1 MVKDMR
7 LLAPGEGRAALY
19 VGDKIM
25 NNGRADG
32 FRRGAFIRVP
42 GGPGIGKIGEVEGGR
57 LRVDYFESP
66 ITTVAHSQW
75 VAAAAAERVLLDR
88 EERIWWKSRSGAWNA
103 GRVVHASALEYIVR
117 FPNADYDLPVPVD
130 DLYVRWDRPV
140 RDPVANLAVRGGSTA
155 PFRDARLPM
164 LHSLVRQRGACAG
177 MGTFLSSSVELYP
190 HQVEAALTVLSDPV
204 QRYLLADEVGLGK
217 TIEAGF
223 VIRQVLLDDPAARV
237 AVVCP
242 AALRRQWLR
251 ELQEKF
257 HIGDFSVERLV
268 VTSHET
274 PLKWQAY
281 EGFALVVVDEAHALV
296 QSGPQQSP
304 YRELCALAHSAQ
316 RLLLLSATPVTSH
329 YLTNLGLLH
338 LLDPELYGWDQ
349 QAEFEQR
356 YAMRSALADSVQSLD
371 PDLNYVIRDSLED
384 IAKLLPDTDTRFTQ
398 LAHAVVALLDD
409 EDELVDASLRGEFS
423 YRVAQVRAHLS
434 ETYRIHRRVIRHRR
448 EAVLRESSDPEVVGL
463 AYAVRGRARPTLI
476 PAPVGAG
483 EGGVELV
490 LHWWSQVRDQLD
502 NEAAAGGSGAYGMV
516 LAVLAARATVL
527 GADVVDVLRW
537 RVHADSEA
545 AERAGLSAPEMNL
558 LAAAPVVA
566 VERNV
571 LSGVEHGEHSPT
583 REDLHRLV
591 DALLPE
597 MRRLKKSVIFCG
609 PGQLAGHL
617 AQYLHSR
624 FGRLTVAEHTRRRE
638 PQAAADALM
647 AWSSATGQA
656 VLVADDSA
664 EDGLNLQVADGVF
677 HLRLPWSANQLEQRL
692 GRVDR
697 YPGVQGS
704 GQDVPAAQFRLADEN
719 GSDAS
724 FTEAWAALLTEGY
737 QVFDASTSTLQDVIA
752 QSLDGVWV
760 QAFAAGPE
768 GLLAQREEVRRQLR
782 AEQQEIAKMDLLESI
797 HIAGQG
803 LRSVPASLIDAETD
817 WKPVQSAMLHYTDK
831 DGGGI
836 RLPHVTRSVAGA
848 SAVQFAVGSAH
859 PLLAPRH
866 WQRVQQR
873 ITDDALASG
882 VFNRSVA
889 LRHPGTRLFRLGNP
903 LVDLLS
909 EAILNDDLGQSAV
922 FRRVDRHMPRDQ
934 EPQPY
939 YGFDFLI
946 EADVATALSCVE
958 SSSDAGRALRR
969 QADRIL
975 APFVRRIWVEGGT
988 NRAVTNPAQLA
999 WLNEPYNKKNGDR
1012 NYNSARGDEY
1022 FGLFGGQEAAASF
1035 AREASQAAVGFLYQH
1050 TNLAAT
1056 CEEAQQQAL
1065 EVAAVLNAQCG
1076 ARRAAGHLVGDT
1088 EGLVTDAATLQAL
1101 AQGLSRPVIR
1111 IVAAV
1116 CIVRRGLEYVQA

>member
-1 MVKDMR
+1 M
-7 LLAPGEGRAALY
+7 
-19 VGDKIM
+19 GDKSM

-32 FRRGAFIRVP
+32 SLCGTFVRVQ
-42 GGPGIGKIGEVEGGR
+42 GGPGIGKIGREEGGR
-57 LRVDYFESP
+57 IRVDYFESP
-66 ITTVAHSQW
+66 ITTVVHSEW
-75 VAAAAAERVLLDR
+75 VAASAAQRVLLDR
-88 EERIWWKSRSGAWNA
+88 EEHIWWKSRNGAWNA
-103 GRVVHASALEYIVR
+103 GRVVHASVHEYIVR
-117 FPNADYDLPVPVD
+117 FPNSDYDLPVPVD

-140 RDPVANLAVRGGSTA
+140 QDPVANLAVRGGSTA

-177 MGTFLSSSVELYP
+177 MSTFLSSSVEVYP
-190 HQVEAALTVLSDPV
+190 HQVEAALAVLSDPV

-257 HIGDFSVERLV
+257 HIGDFPAERLV
-268 VTSHET
+268 ITSHET
-274 PLKWQAY
+274 PHKWDAY
-281 EGFALVVVDEAHALV
+281 TGFALVVVDEAHSLV

-304 YRELCALAHSAQ
+304 YRELCVLAHSAE

-338 LLDPELYGWDQ
+338 LLDPELYRWDQ

-356 YAMRSALADSVQSLD
+356 YAMRSALADSIQSLD

-384 IAKLLPDTDTRFTQ
+384 IAKLLPETDTRFHQ
-398 LAHAVVALLDD
+398 LAQDVLALLDD
-409 EDELVDASLRGEFS
+409 EEELVDSALQGEFS

-448 EAVLRESSDPEVVGL
+448 EAVLQESSDPDAVGL
-463 AYAVRGRARPTLI
+463 SYAVRGRTRPTLI
-476 PAPVGAG
+476 TAPAGAG
-483 EGGVELV
+483 ETGAELV
-490 LHWWSQVRDQLD
+490 LQWWNQVRDHLD
-502 NEAAAGGSGAYGMV
+502 NEAATDSSGAYSMV

-527 GADVVDVLRW
+527 PQDVMDVLRW
-537 RVHADSEA
+537 RVHADPSA
-545 AERAGLSAPEMNL
+545 AERAGLSAHEAAL
-558 LAAAPVVA
+558 LTAAPVLT
-566 VERNV
+566 VEASLLN
-571 LSGVEHGEHSPT
+571 SGDVGEHSPT
-583 REDLHRLV
+583 REDMRVLV
-591 DALLPE
+591 DALLPH

-609 PGQLAGHL
+609 PGQLAAHL
-617 AQYLHSR
+617 AEYLQGR
-624 FGRLTVAEHTRRRE
+624 FGRLTVVEHSRRRE
-638 PQAAADALM
+638 SGHAADGLM
-647 AWSSATGQA
+647 AWSGATGQA

-697 YPGVQGS
+697 YPGAPGS
-704 GQDVPAAQFRLADEN
+704 GQQTPAPQFRLADEN
-719 GSDAS
+719 GCDAS
-724 FTEAWAALLTEGY
+724 FSEAWATLLTEGY
-737 QVFDASTSTLQDVIA
+737 QVFDDSTSTLQDAIA
-752 QSLDGVWV
+752 QSLDGVWAR
-760 QAFAAGPE
+760 AFAAGPE
-768 GLLAQREEVRRQLR
+768 GLLGQRDQVRHQLQ

-797 HIAGQG
+797 HTAGQG
-803 LRSVPASLIDAETD
+803 LRSVPTSLIDMETD
-817 WKPVQSAMLHYTDK
+817 WAQIQSALLRYTGK

-836 RLPHVTRSVAGA
+836 RLPPVTRSVDGA
-848 SAVQFAVGSAH
+848 PTVDFAVRSAR

-882 VFNRSVA
+882 VFNRSTA
-889 LRHPGTRLFRLGNP
+889 LRHPGVRLFRLGNP

-909 EAILNDDLGQSAV
+909 EAVRNDDLGQSAV
-922 FRRVDRHMPRDQ
+922 FRRVDHYMPRGE

-939 YGFDFLI
+939 YGFDFLV

-958 SSSDAGRALRR
+958 NSSDAGRALRR

-975 APFVRRIWVEGGT
+975 APFMHRVWVEGGT
-988 NRAVTNPAQLA
+988 NQAVTDPAQLA
-999 WLNEPYNKKNGDR
+999 WLNEPYNKNNGDR
-1012 NYNSARGDEY
+1012 NYNSARADEY
-1022 FGLFGGQEAAASF
+1022 FALFGGQEATALF
-1035 AREASQAAVGFLYQH
+1035 AREASQAALGFLHQH

-1056 CEEAQQQAL
+1056 CEEAKQQAL
-1065 EVAAVLNAQCG
+1065 EVAAVLSAQCG

-1088 EGLVTDAATLQAL
+1088 EGLVTDAAILQAL
-1101 AQGLSRPVIR
+1101 AEGLSRPVIR

-1116 CIVRRGLEYVQA
+1116 CVVRRGLEYVQA

>member
-1 MVKDMR
+1 
-7 LLAPGEGRAALY
+7 
-19 VGDKIM
+19 M
-25 NNGRADG
+25 NIGHANG
-32 FRRGAFIRVP
+32 FRRGAFIRVQ
-42 GGPGIGKIGEVEGGR
+42 GGPGIGKIGEIEGER

-66 ITTVAHSQW
+66 ITMVAHSQW
-75 VAAAAAERVLLDR
+75 EATAAARPVVLDR

-140 RDPVANLAVRGGSTA
+140 QDPVANLAVRGGSTA

-164 LHSLVRQRGACAG
+164 LHTLVRQRGACAG
-177 MGTFLSSSVELYP
+177 MSAFLSSSVELYP

-223 VIRQVLLDDPAARV
+223 VIRQVLLDDPTARV
-237 AVVCP
+237 AVVSP
-242 AALRRQWLR
+242 AALRRQWLK

-257 HIGDFSVERLV
+257 HIGDFPVERLV

-274 PLKWQAY
+274 PHKWQAY
-281 EGFALVVVDEAHALV
+281 EGFALVVVDEAHALA
-296 QSGPQQSP
+296 QSGPRQSP
-304 YRELCALAHSAQ
+304 YRELCVLAHSAE
-316 RLLLLSATPVTSH
+316 RLLLLSATPATSH

-338 LLDPELYGWDQ
+338 LLDPELYRWDQ

-356 YAMRSALADSVQSLD
+356 YAMRLALADSVQSLD

-384 IAKLLPDTDTRFTQ
+384 IAKLLPDTDTRFHQ
-398 LAHAVVALLDD
+398 LAQSVVALLDD
-409 EDELVDASLRGEFS
+409 EDELVDASLQGEFS

-448 EAVLRESSDPEVVGL
+448 EAVLRESSDPAVVGL
-463 AYAVRGRARPTLI
+463 AYAVRGRARPTLV
-476 PAPVGAG
+476 PAPSGTG
-483 EGGVELV
+483 EDGVELV
-490 LHWWSQVRDQLD
+490 LHWWSQVRDLLD
-502 NEAAAGGSGAYGMV
+502 NQAATGSSSAYGMV
-516 LAVLAARATVL
+516 LAVLAARAMVHPV
-527 GADVVDVLRW
+527 DVVDVLRW
-537 RVHADSEA
+537 RVHADPAA
-545 AERAGLSAPEMNL
+545 AERAGLSVHEVAL
-558 LAAAPVVA
+558 LAAAPAVA
-566 VERNV
+566 VERSL
-571 LSGVEHGEHSPT
+571 LSGLEEGEHSPT
-583 REDLHRLV
+583 REDLRGLV
-591 DALLPE
+591 DALLPQ

-609 PGQLAGHL
+609 PGQLAARL
-617 AQYLHSR
+617 AAYLDSR
-624 FGRLTVAEHTRRRE
+624 FGRLTVAKHTRRQD
-638 PQAAADALM
+638 PGHAADALT
-647 AWSSATGQA
+647 AWSGATGQA

-697 YPGVQGS
+697 YPGPQGS
-704 GQDVPAAQFRLADEN
+704 AQDVPAGQFRLADEN

-724 FTEAWAALLTEGY
+724 FTEAWATLLTEGY
-737 QVFDASTSTLQDVIA
+737 QIFDTSTSTLQDAIA
-752 QSLDGVWV
+752 QSLGGVWEK
-760 QAFAAGPE
+760 AFAEGPE
-768 GLLAQREEVRRQLR
+768 GLLVQREEVRRQLR

-797 HIAGQG
+797 HAAGQG
-803 LRSVPASLIDAETD
+803 LRSVPASLIDAETG
-817 WKPVQSAMLHYTDK
+817 WKQFQSALLHYTEK

-836 RLPHVTRSVAGA
+836 RLPHVTRSVHGA
-848 SAVQFAVGSAH
+848 PTVQFAVRSAH

-882 VFNRSVA
+882 LFNRSAA

-922 FRRVDRHMPRDQ
+922 FRRIDRRMPRGE

-946 EADVATALSCVE
+946 EADIATALSCVE
-958 SSSDAGRALRR
+958 NSSHAGRALRR

-988 NRAVTNPAQLA
+988 NRTVTNRAQLA
-999 WLNEPYNKKNGDR
+999 WLNEPYNKNNGDR
-1012 NYNSARGDEY
+1012 NYNSARADEY
-1022 FGLFGGQEAAASF
+1022 FGLFGGQEAASSF
-1035 AREASQAAVGFLYQH
+1035 AREASQAALEFLHQH

-1088 EGLVTDAATLQAL
+1088 EGLVTDAAILQAL
-1101 AQGLSRPVIR
+1101 AEGLSRPVIR
-1111 IVAAV
+1111 VVAAV
-1116 CIVRRGLEYVQA
+1116 CVVRRGLEYVQA

>member
-1 MVKDMR
+1 M
-7 LLAPGEGRAALY
+7 
-19 VGDKIM
+19 M
-25 NNGRADG
+25 NSHASG
-32 FRRGAFIRVP
+32 FRRGAFVRVP
-42 GGPGIGKIGEVEGGR
+42 GGLGIGKIGEVEGGR
-57 LRVDYFESP
+57 VRVDYFESP
-66 ITTVAHSQW
+66 VATVADSQW
-75 VAAAAAERVLLDR
+75 VVDQLVQRVLLER

-103 GRVVHASALEYIVR
+103 GRVVHASERDYIVR

-140 RDPVANLAVRGGSTA
+140 QNPVANLAVRGGSTA

-164 LHSLVRQRGACAG
+164 LRSLVRQRGACAG
-177 MGTFLSSSVELYP
+177 MATFLSSSVEIYP

-217 TIEAGF
+217 TVEAGY
-223 VIRQVLLDDPAARV
+223 VIRQVLLDDPSARV
-237 AVVCP
+237 VVVSP

-257 HIGDFSVERLV
+257 HVGDFPMERLV

-274 PLKWQAY
+274 PHKWQAY
-281 EGFALVVVDEAHALV
+281 EGCALVVVDEAHALV

-304 YRELCALAHSAQ
+304 YRELCALAHSAE

-338 LLDPELYGWDQ
+338 LLDPELYRWDRQ
-349 QAEFEQR
+349 SEFEQR

-384 IAKLLPDTDTRFTQ
+384 IAKLLPDTDTRFHQ
-398 LAHAVVALLDD
+398 LAQDVLVLLDD
-409 EDELVDASLRGEFS
+409 EDELVDDALQGEFS

-448 EAVLRESSDPEVVGL
+448 EAVLRESPGPDAVGL
-463 AYAVRGRARPTLI
+463 AYAVRGRMQPTLI
-476 PAPVGAG
+476 PAPPGAG
-483 EGGVELV
+483 EAGEELV
-490 LHWWSQVRDQLD
+490 LRWWSQVRDHLD
-502 NEAAAGGSGAYGMV
+502 NEETTDKCSGAYGMV
-516 LAVLAARATVL
+516 LAVLAARATVWP
-527 GADVVDVLRW
+527 GDVVEVLRW
-537 RVHADSEA
+537 RVDEDHAA
-545 AERAGLSAPEMNL
+545 AKRAGLSAQELAL

-566 VERNV
+566 EERSL
-571 LSGVEHGEHSPT
+571 LSGVEEQDHSPA
-583 REDLHRLV
+583 RQDLRVLV
-591 DALLPE
+591 DALLPHL
-597 MRRLKKSVIFCG
+597 RRLKKSVIFCG

-617 AQYLHSR
+617 AEYLRSR
-624 FGRLTVAEHTRRRE
+624 FGRLMVGGHTQRQG
-638 PQAAADALM
+638 PADAADALT
-647 AWSSATGQA
+647 AWSGATGQA

-697 YPGVQGS
+697 YSGAQGA
-704 GQDVPAAQFRLADEN
+704 GADVPAAQFRLADEN
-719 GSDAS
+719 GSDGS
-724 FTEAWAALLTEGY
+724 FTEAWATLLTEGY
-737 QVFDASTSTLQDVIA
+737 QVFDASTSTLQDAIA
-752 QSLDGVWV
+752 QSLDGVWA

-768 GLLAQREEVRRQLR
+768 GLLAQREKIRGRLR
-782 AEQQEIAKMDLLESI
+782 EEQQEIAKMDLLESI
-797 HIAGQG
+797 HTAGQG
-803 LRSVPASLIDAETD
+803 LRSVPASLNDAEMD
-817 WKPVQSAMLHYTDK
+817 WTHMQSALLGYTAA

-836 RLPHVTRSVAGA
+836 KLPHVTRSVDGA
-848 SAVQFAVGSAH
+848 TAVQFSVRTAH

-873 ITDDALASG
+873 ISDDALALG
-882 VFNRSVA
+882 LFNRSPA
-889 LRHPGTRLFRLGNP
+889 LRRPGTRLFRLGNP

-909 EAILNDDLGQSAV
+909 EAVLNDDLGQSAV
-922 FRRVDRHMPRDQ
+922 FRRIDRTMPRGE

-939 YGFDFLI
+939 YGFDFLV
-946 EADVATALSCVE
+946 EADVADALSCAE
-958 SSSDAGRALRR
+958 DSPDAARALRR

-975 APFVRRIWVEGGT
+975 APFVRRVWVEGGT
-988 NRAVTNPAQLA
+988 NRAVTNPAQRD
-999 WLNEPYNKKNGDR
+999 WLNRPYDKNKGDR
-1012 NYNSARGDEY
+1012 NYNSARADEY
-1022 FGLFGGQEAAASF
+1022 FGLFGGQEVAGSV
-1035 AREASQAAVGFLYQH
+1035 AREAAEAALGFLHQH

-1088 EGLVTDAATLQAL
+1088 EGLVTDAAILQAL
-1101 AQGLSRPVIR
+1101 ANGLSRPVIR

-1116 CIVRRGLEYVQA
+1116 CVVRRGLEYVQK

>member
-1 MVKDMR
+1 
-7 LLAPGEGRAALY
+7 
-19 VGDKIM
+19 M
-25 NNGRADG
+25 NNGHADDSLC
-32 FRRGAFIRVP
+32 GAFVRVP
-42 GGPGIGKIGEVEGGR
+42 GGPGIGKVGEVEEGR

-66 ITTVAHSQW
+66 ITMVAHSQW
-75 VAAAAAERVLLDR
+75 VAAPAAQRVLLDR
-88 EERIWWKSRSGAWNA
+88 EERIWWKSRNGAWNA
-103 GRVVHASALEYIVR
+103 GRVVHASTLEYIVR

-140 RDPVANLAVRGGSTA
+140 QDPVANLAVRGGSTA

-164 LHSLVRQRGACAG
+164 LHSLMRQRGACAG
-177 MGTFLSSSVELYP
+177 MGTFLSSSVEVYP

-223 VIRQVLLDDPAARV
+223 VIRQVLLDDPTAHV
-237 AVVCP
+237 VIVCP

-257 HIGDFSVERLV
+257 HIGDFPVERLV

-274 PLKWQAY
+274 PQKWQAY
-281 EGFALVVVDEAHALV
+281 QGSALLVVDEAHALV
-296 QSGPQQSP
+296 QSSPQQSP
-304 YRELCALAHSAQ
+304 YRELRGLAHSAE

-338 LLDPELYGWDQ
+338 LLDPELYRWDQ

-371 PDLNYVIRDSLED
+371 PDLNYIIRESLKD
-384 IAKLLPDTDTRFTQ
+384 IAKLLPDADTRFHE
-398 LAHAVVALLDD
+398 LAQGVLALLDD
-409 EDELVDASLRGEFS
+409 EDELVDASLQGEFS

-448 EAVLRESSDPEVVGL
+448 EAVLRESTDPEAVGL

-476 PAPVGAG
+476 PAPAG
-483 EGGVELV
+483 GGEAGSELV
-490 LHWWSQVRDQLD
+490 LHWWNQVQDHLD
-502 NEAAAGGSGAYGMV
+502 NEAATGSSSAYSMV

-527 GADVVDVLRW
+527 PADVVDVLRW
-537 RVHADSEA
+537 RVHADPEA
-545 AERAGLSAPEMNL
+545 AERAGLSAHEMAL

-566 VERNV
+566 VERSLVNS
-571 LSGVEHGEHSPT
+571 LEEGEHSPT
-583 REDLHRLV
+583 QEDMQVLV
-591 DALLPE
+591 DTLLPQ
-597 MRRLKKSVIFCG
+597 MRQLKKSVIFCG

-617 AQYLHSR
+617 AAYLHNR
-624 FGRLTVAEHTRRRE
+624 FGRLMVAEHTRRRE
-638 PQAAADALM
+638 PGHAANALT
-647 AWSSATGQA
+647 AWSGATGQA

-697 YPGVQGS
+697 YPGAQRS
-704 GQDVPAAQFRLADEN
+704 GQDVPAAQFRLADES

-724 FTEAWAALLTEGY
+724 FAEAWATLLTEGY
-737 QVFDASTSTLQDVIA
+737 EVFDASTSTLQDAIA
-752 QSLDGVWV
+752 QSLDGVWA

-768 GLLAQREEVRRQLR
+768 GLLVQREEVRRQLR
-782 AEQQEIAKMDLLESI
+782 AEQREIAKMDLLESI
-797 HIAGQG
+797 HTAGQG
-803 LRSVPASLIDAETD
+803 LRSVPTSLIDAETD
-817 WKPVQSAMLHYTDK
+817 WKQFQSAMLRYTEK

-836 RLPHVTRSVAGA
+836 RLPHVTRSVDGVPM
-848 SAVQFAVGSAH
+848 VQFAVRSAH

-866 WQRVQQR
+866 WRRVQQR

-882 VFNRSVA
+882 LFNRSSA
-889 LRHPGTRLFRLGNP
+889 LRQPGTRLFRLGNP

-909 EAILNDDLGQSAV
+909 EAVLNDDLGQSAV
-922 FRRVDRHMPRDQ
+922 FRRIDRHMPRGE

-939 YGFDFLI
+939 YGFDFLV
-946 EADVATALSCVE
+946 EADVAAALSCVVN
-958 SSSDAGRALRR
+958 SSDAGRALRR

-975 APFVRRIWVEGGT
+975 APFVRRVWVEGGT

-999 WLNEPYNKKNGDR
+999 WLNEPYDKTNGDR
-1012 NYNSARGDEY
+1012 NYNSARADEY

-1035 AREASQAAVGFLYQH
+1035 AREASQAALEFLHQY

-1076 ARRAAGHLVGDT
+1076 ARRAAGHLVGDI
-1088 EGLVTDAATLQAL
+1088 EGLVTDAAVLQAL
-1101 AQGLSRPVIR
+1101 AEGLSRPVIR

-1116 CIVRRGLEYVQA
+1116 CVVRRGLESVQA